1 MTLNEVR
8 KKILKLIK
16 EGKPLSLIAKEIG
29 ISRFTLSDFLKDK
42 RQPRYENIVKMKKY
56 LQNT

>member
-8 KKILKLIK
+8 KKFLKLIK

-29 ISRFTLSDFLKDK
+29 ISRFTLADFLKDR